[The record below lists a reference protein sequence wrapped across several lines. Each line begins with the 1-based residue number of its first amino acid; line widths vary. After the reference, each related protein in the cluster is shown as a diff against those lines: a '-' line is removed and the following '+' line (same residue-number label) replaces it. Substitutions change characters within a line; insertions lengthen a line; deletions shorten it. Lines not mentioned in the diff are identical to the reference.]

1 MAMGP
6 PDPGTDRAL
15 SGRRS
20 LLLGGVSLAVLC
32 AGLFG
37 WGGLASLSG
46 AVVASGRVK
55 AESGEWTVEHIDGGT
70 VSEILVED
78 GGRVGAGATLL
89 RLDGAPLRSEAR
101 ILRSELFDL
110 AARRNRLDAEFRDA
124 DTIAWDAGFAAMME
138 AHAEARAAADGHRRL
153 FDARR
158 AARAALRT
166 QLRSRIRHTRQE
178 IAGLEA
184 QAGAL
189 ARQRGLLEEEFE
201 GQRRLLEKGVTRR
214 PRVLALERALAEAD
228 VRRGAV
234 DASTATAR
242 ARIAEL
248 EIELIQTGN
257 RRLEEAGSGLRETQ
271 AREAVVRER
280 LAALD
285 LRIGRLAVRAPV
297 AGVVHGL
304 AVSAAG
310 EVLAPGETVAMVVPD
325 DSGFVAR
332 VRIEP
337 VHIDQ
342 VRAGQDAILRF
353 SAFSARTTPEY
364 TGTVRH
370 VSADVLT
377 DAGGLPWYEAELA
390 IGAPVAPDPGS
401 GPAAWLE
408 DARAALADWRGL
420 PRADAPGTPASPPQ
434 PLALAPGMPVDV
446 YLRTDERS
454 PLGYLVRPLTDYLRP
469 ALREE

>member
-1 MAMGP
+1 MGTL
-6 PDPGTDRAL
+6 DFSADRAL
-15 SGRRS
+15 SGRRA
-20 LLLGGVSLAVLC
+20 LALGCVSLAVLC

-70 VSEILVED
+70 VSEILAED
-78 GGRVGAGATLL
+78 GGRVAAGAALL
-89 RLDGAPLRSEAR
+89 RLDGALLRSEAR

-124 DTIAWDAGFAAMME
+124 DTVSWDPEFAAMTA
-138 AHAEARAAADGHRRL
+138 AHAEARAGADGHLRL
-153 FDARR
+153 FEARR
-158 AARAALRT
+158 AARAALGT

-178 IAGLEA
+178 IAGLDA
-184 QAGAL
+184 QRGAL
-189 ARQRGLLEEEFE
+189 ARQRGLLAEEFE
-201 GQRRLLEKGVTRR
+201 GQRQLFEKGVTRR

-234 DASTATAR
+234 DANIATAR
-242 ARIAEL
+242 ARIAEF
-248 EIELIQTGN
+248 EIELLQIDN
-257 RRLEEAGSGLRETQ
+257 RRLEEAESQLREVQ

-280 LAALD
+280 LAAVE

-304 AVSAAG
+304 AVSAVG

-325 DSGFVAR
+325 DSGFVAE

-370 VSADVLT
+370 VSPDVLT
-377 DAGGLPWYEAELA
+377 DAAGLPWYEAELA
-390 IGAPVAPDPGS
+390 IGAPVAPDPNG
-401 GPAAWLE
+401 GPAALLA

-420 PRADAPGTPASPPQ
+420 SPPDPPATPAVTVPP
-434 PLALAPGMPVDV
+434 LVLAPGMPVDV

-454 PLGYLVRPLTDYLRP
+454 PLGYLVKPLTDYFRP